1 LCAQAVNKKPQ
12 PILKMVKA
20 YTTDEAVEKFK
31 EIHGDTYD
39 YSKVEYVN
47 RSSNIQIICKTHGLF
62 EQAPAVHMRG
72 NGCQECSGKKKHT
85 TDEIIETFKRMHG
98 DNYDYSVTVYKGAL
112 VKFKVLC
119 KTHGEFETLY
129 NNMLRGWA
137 CPGCTNYRKNIEQSF
152 LKEAKEAHDDKY
164 DYSKVVYK
172 NCGTNVEIICKI
184 HGSFFQQPRNH
195 INGSGCQKCVRFTT
209 SKIARNWL
217 SSLNIPNL
225 RTFDS
230 SLGEFTIPETKWR
243 VDGYDETTNTIYEF
257 HGDYWHAHPSNK
269 RYSKDEPH
277 PRKRGTW
284 GEVYERTLA
293 RERKIRDLGYNL
305 VVTWEHEF
313 LSSLDSRQD
322 RIALYTN

>member
-1 LCAQAVNKKPQ
+1 MRRL
-12 PILKMVKA
+12 
-20 YTTDEAVEKFK
+20 TTEDIIIRFREV
-31 EIHGDTYD
+31 HGSRYD
-39 YSKVEYVN
+39 YSKVDHVN
-47 RSSNIQIICKTHGLF
+47 ISTKVEIICPEHGTF
-62 EQAPAVHMRG
+62 EQAPCVHLRG
-72 NGCQECSGKKKHT
+72 NGCSMCSGKKPHT
-85 TDEIIETFKRMHG
+85 TKEVVETFKKIYG
-98 DNYDYSVTVYKGAL
+98 DNYDYSITDYKGAL
-112 VKFKVLC
+112 IKFKVSC

-152 LKEAKEAHDDKY
+152 LKEAKEVHGDEY

-172 NCGTNVEIICKI
+172 NCAANVEILCKT

-195 INGSGCQKCVRFTT
+195 TSGAGCQKCERFTT

-217 SSLNIPNL
+217 KTLNLPNL

-230 SLGEFTIPETKWR
+230 PNGEFTIPETRWR
-243 VDGYDETTNTIYEF
+243 VDGYDENTNTIYEF

-305 VVTWEHEF
+305 VVIWEHEF
-313 LSSLDSRQD
+313 LASLDHRRD
-322 RIALYTN
+322 RIALYTS

>member
-1 LCAQAVNKKPQ
+1 VQVVNKNPQ

-20 YTTDEAVEKFK
+20 YTTNEAVEKFK

-39 YSKVEYVN
+39 YSNVEYVN
-47 RSSNIQIICKTHGLF
+47 NSSTIEIICKTHGSF
-62 EQAPAVHMRG
+62 EQQPAVHMRG
-72 NGCQECSGKKKHT
+72 NGCPACSGKKKHT
-85 TDEIIETFKRMHG
+85 TEDFISKLKKLYGDE
-98 DNYDYSVTVYKGAL
+98 YDYSHTEYTNANTKL
-112 VKFKVLC
+112 KVIC
-119 KTHGEFETLY
+119 KVHGEFMQMP
-129 NNMLRGWA
+129 NNISRMYA
-137 CPGCTNYRKNIEQSF
+137 CPECTDKKKKNIAEF
-152 LKEAKEAHDDKY
+152 LKRSKEVHGEEY
-164 DYSKVVYK
+164 DYSKVLYK
-172 NCGTNVEIICKI
+172 NCNTKIEIICKT
-184 HGSFFQQPRNH
+184 HGSFFQQPRIH
-195 INGSGCQKCVRFTT
+195 TSGARCQKCERFTT

-217 SSLNIPNL
+217 KTLNLPNL

-230 SLGEFTIPETKWR
+230 PLGEFTIPETKWR

-293 RERKIRDLGYNL
+293 REQKIRDLGYNL

-313 LSSLDSRQD
+313 LASLDSHQD
-322 RIALYTN
+322 RNALYTN

>member
-1 LCAQAVNKKPQ
+1 
-12 PILKMVKA
+12 MVRRL
-20 YTTDEAVEKFK
+20 TTEEVIQNFK
-31 EIHGDTYD
+31 NIHGDRYN
-39 YSKVEYVN
+39 Y
-47 RSSNIQIICKTHGLF
+47 SNIEYINNSTKVTIICSKHGSF
-62 EQAPAVHMRG
+62 QQSPASHLRG
-72 NGCQECSGKKKHT
+72 NGCSECSGKKPHT
-85 TDEIIETFKRMHG
+85 TKEVVETFKKMYG
-98 DNYDYSVTVYKGAL
+98 DKYDYYMTDYKGAL

-119 KTHGEFETLY
+119 KTHGVFETLY

-137 CPGCTNYRKNIEQSF
+137 CPECTSYRKNIEQSF
-152 LKEAKEAHDDKY
+152 LKEAKEVHGDEY

-172 NCGTNVEIICKI
+172 NCGTNVEILCKT

-195 INGSGCQKCVRFTT
+195 MRGARCQKCERFTT

-217 SSLNIPNL
+217 KTLNLPNL

-230 SLGEFTIPETKWR
+230 PLGEFIIPETRWR

-293 RERKIRDLGYNL
+293 REQKIRDLGYNL
-305 VVTWEHEF
+305 VIIWEHEF
-313 LSSLDSRQD
+313 LASLDSHRD
-322 RIALYTN
+322 RISLYTS